1 MKNSKTS
8 TFEVTWKKTRFS
20 YSRQSD
26 SLKFLYSNSFKWQ
39 FLRGISYVLYWNFV
53 FSGMQWSLFCFFN
66 SSFNFNE
73 WLLIVPQF
81 LFVCNLFTW
90 IHICKPMYNS
100 EFIQIRK
107 IPELYFLIYELRI
120 SIYTAGKCSILQITR
135 FPLG

>member
-53 FSGMQWSLFCFFN
+53 FSGMQWSLVFFLIHHLILTN
-66 SSFNFNE
+66 DSSLFLNFY
-73 WLLIVPQF
+73 LSV
-81 LFVCNLFTW
+81 
-90 IHICKPMYNS
+90 IHLHEFISAMYSS
-100 EFIQIRK
+100 ELIQIRK
-107 IPELYFLIYELRI
+107 IPELYFLIYELGI
-120 SIYTAGKCSILQITR
+120 SIYTAGKCSILQVTC

>member
-53 FSGMQWSLFCFFN
+53 FFWNAMIIGFFFN

-81 LFVCNLFTW
+81 LSVCNSFTW
-90 IHICKPMYNS
+90 IHICNVQFRINTNKENP
-100 EFIQIRK
+100 RVV
-107 IPELYFLIYELRI
+107 FLILGI
-120 SIYTAGKCSILQITR
+120 SIYTAGKCAILQVTC

>member
-1 MKNSKTS
+1 MKNSITS

-53 FSGMQWSLFCFFN
+53 FFWNAMIIGFFFN

-73 WLLIVPQF
+73 WLLVVPQF
-81 LFVCNLFTW
+81 LSVCNSFTW
-90 IHICKPMYNS
+90 IHICNVQFRINTNKENP
-100 EFIQIRK
+100 RVV
-107 IPELYFLIYELRI
+107 FLIYELGI
-120 SIYTAGKCSILQITR
+120 SIYTAGKCAILQVTC

>member
-53 FSGMQWSLFCFFN
+53 FSGMQWSLGFFLIHHLILTN
-66 SSFNFNE
+66 DSSLFLNFY
-73 WLLIVPQF
+73 LSV
-81 LFVCNLFTW
+81 
-90 IHICKPMYNS
+90 IHLHEFIYAMYSS
-100 EFIQIRK
+100 ELIQIRK
-107 IPELYFLIYELRI
+107 IPELYFLIYELGI
-120 SIYTAGKCSILQITR
+120 SIYTAGKCSILQVTC

>member
-53 FSGMQWSLFCFFN
+53 FSGMQWSLVFFFN

-81 LFVCNLFTW
+81 LSVCNSFTW
-90 IHICKPMYNS
+90 IHICNVQFRININKENPRVVFVNIRTL
-100 EFIQIRK
+100 EFQ
-107 IPELYFLIYELRI
+107 
-120 SIYTAGKCSILQITR
+120 SILLVNVLFYR
-135 FPLG
+135 SHVSH